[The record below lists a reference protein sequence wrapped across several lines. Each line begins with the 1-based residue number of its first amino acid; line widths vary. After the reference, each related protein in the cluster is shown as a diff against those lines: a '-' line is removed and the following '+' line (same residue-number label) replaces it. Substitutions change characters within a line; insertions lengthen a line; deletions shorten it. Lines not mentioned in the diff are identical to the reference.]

1 MADPGEIS
9 LMTLVDRLAKLE
21 GLLIGLQNSI
31 VQGQSQTSASMA
43 RVERLEQRLVEL
55 ESRQVTKADLA
66 QLSAKVDSLIAADA
80 TRRGGAAVATWSL
93 GTGASWAA
101 VLIALLALVG
111 VGMNRERIQQQQ
123 DSPLPEH
130 RQP

>member
-1 MADPGEIS
+1 MADPGDIS
-9 LMTLVDRLAKLE
+9 MMTLVDRLAKLE

-55 ESRQVTKADLA
+55 ETRQVTKQDLA
-66 QLSAKVDSLIAADA
+66 QLTAKVDSLLAADA
-80 TRRGGAAVATWSL
+80 TRRGGTAVASWSL

-101 VLIALLALVG
+101 VIIALLALIG
-111 VGMNRERIQQQQ
+111 VGLNREHEAQQQ
-123 DSPLPEH
+123 LPPQH

>member
-1 MADPGEIS
+1 MADPTGDIS

-55 ESRQVTKADLA
+55 ETRQVTKQDLA

-80 TRRGGAAVATWSL
+80 SRRGGTAVASWSL

-101 VLIALLALVG
+101 VIIALLALVG
-111 VGMNRERIQQQQ
+111 VGLNREQIQQQEF
-123 DSPLPEH
+123 PRPE
-130 RQP
+130 RLS

>member
-1 MADPGEIS
+1 VAEPGDIS

-66 QLSAKVDSLIAADA
+66 QLSAKVDQLVSSDA
-80 TRRGGAAVATWSL
+80 SRRGSTAATTWTL
-93 GTGASWAA
+93 GTGANWAA
-101 VLIALLALVG
+101 VIIALLALVG
-111 VGMNRERIQQQQ
+111 VGVRERAAQQQ
-123 DSPLPEH
+123 LPPQH

>member
-55 ESRQVTKADLA
+55 ETRQVTKQDLA

-80 TRRGGAAVATWSL
+80 TRRGGTAVASWSL

-101 VLIALLALVG
+101 VIIALLALVG
-111 VGMNRERIQQQQ
+111 VGLNREREAQQQ
-123 DSPLPEH
+123 LPPQH

>member
-1 MADPGEIS
+1 MADSGEIS

-55 ESRQVTKADLA
+55 ETRQVTKDDLA
-66 QLSAKVDSLIAADA
+66 QLTTKVDRLIAADA
-80 TRRGGAAVATWSL
+80 TRRGGTAAATWTAGQLVAWVAVAVSL
-93 GTGASWAA
+93 VA
-101 VLIALLALVG
+101 LIG
-111 VGMNRERIQQQQ
+111 VGINREQLQQQEPTHQ
-123 DSPLPEH
+123 E
-130 RQP
+130 RQS

>member
-1 MADPGEIS
+1 MSDPGDIS

-55 ESRQVTKADLA
+55 ETRQVTKADLA
-66 QLSAKVDSLIAADA
+66 QLTAKVDSLIAADA
-80 TRRGGAAVATWSL
+80 SRRGA
-93 GTGASWAA
+93 TGAVQWSAGHVAAWAA
-101 VLIALLALVG
+101 VVVSALALVG
-111 VGMNRERIQQQQ
+111 IGINREQLQQHTPQEQ
-123 DSPLPEH
+123 
-130 RQP
+130 RR

>member
-1 MADPGEIS
+1 MADTGEIS

-55 ESRQVTKADLA
+55 ETRQVTKQDLA
-66 QLSAKVDSLIAADA
+66 QLTAKVDSLLAADA
-80 TRRGGAAVATWSL
+80 TRRGGTAAATWTAGQLVSWMAVAVS
-93 GTGASWAA
+93 
-101 VLIALLALVG
+101 LIALIG
-111 VGMNRERIQQQQ
+111 VGINREQIQQDIPQQ
-123 DSPLPEH
+123 H
-130 RQP
+130 TQP